1 MPKIAF
7 IHPDLGIGGA
17 ERLVVDAA
25 CGLQELDNSVVAYT
39 LHCDRSHCFDEIVDG
54 ELAVVVYGDWLPTTI
69 AKRFH
74 IVCAGL
80 RQIWLTLRLLTNGEH
95 YDYFVVDQLS
105 YCLPLLKL
113 FGGDA
118 RVVFYGHF
126 PDQLLAQR
134 GGMAKRLY
142 RMPFDWFEQ
151 WTTAWADKVVVNS
164 KFTRSVFQKTF
175 ANCPEPLA
183 VIYPCINDTEAIDAN
198 AEKEVADFFKGLDVF
213 LSINRFERK
222 KNIELAI
229 KAFAQFKKTHPQ
241 KVRLVVAGGWDAR
254 VRENVMYLT
263 ELNHLCET
271 LKLTLFTIRGRLL
284 MMPPLTDVL
293 FLPLVL
299 LKLKN
304 ALIDYANILL
314 YTPSHEHFGIVP
326 VEAMA
331 HGTPVLAVNNG
342 GPLELIVHFNQR
354 DNLDVATGFTVA
366 PNVDEWAATLSTFY
380 GYNVAVKSKLG
391 ENGRER
397 AHAVFSRLKMAKSF
411 MEELRTTSSK
421 SVTAKVGSM
430 VVLAAMSV
438 ALIGFVVHR
447 LI

>member
-25 CGLQELDNSVVAYT
+25 CGLQALDNSVVAYT
-39 LHCDRSHCFDEIVDG
+39 LHCDRSHCFDEITDG
-54 ELAVVVYGDWLPTTI
+54 ELAVEVYGDWLPTTI

-74 IVCAGL
+74 IVCAAL
-80 RQIWLTLRLLTNGEH
+80 RQLWLTLRLLTNGER
-95 YDYFVVDQLS
+95 YDYFIVDQLS
-105 YCLPLLKL
+105 YCLPLLKI
-113 FGGDA
+113 FGGNA

-134 GGMAKRLY
+134 GGTLKQLY
-142 RMPFDWFEQ
+142 RIPFDWFEQ

-183 VIYPCINDTEAIDAN
+183 VIYPCINDNQTIDVAAKTEID
-198 AEKEVADFFKGLDVF
+198 EFFKDSDVF
-213 LSINRFERK
+213 VSVNRFERK

-229 KAFAQFKKTHPQ
+229 EAFAKFKKTHPQ

-263 ELNHLCET
+263 ELNQLCEK

-304 ALIDYANILL
+304 ALIDHANILL

-331 HGTPVLAVNNG
+331 LGTPVLAVNNG

-366 PNVDEWAATLSTFY
+366 PDVEEWASTLSNFY
-380 GYNVAVKSKLG
+380 GYNTAVKSKLG
-391 ENGRER
+391 ANGRER
-397 AHAVFSRLKMAKSF
+397 AQAMFTRLKMAKSF
-411 MEELRTTSSK
+411 MEELRTTDAK
-421 SVTAKVGSM
+421 SVTARVSA
-430 VVLAAMSV
+430 VVILAALFV
-438 ALIGFVVHR
+438 ALVGFVVHR
-447 LI
+447 LT